1 MISRFIH
8 REQPSAFDLHLR
20 SHHLVTNNTVY
31 ILAGNIQLNNISNL
45 IFNFLEGCLMSNK
58 ERELVAAITTERQQ
72 RPRGKT
78 GQKNSDRALSK
89 KQRPMKS
96 KDPCSETINLGGGF
110 GKAGDLVNINLDEAL
125 PPADEI
131 LGNEKVNNQLESD
144 QFGFEGRHYPL
155 SDPLKYNEPKLPVAS
170 GVQCNRCQRAF
181 KTFTNLKQHMARS
194 HKVDSSTSKEERSSV
209 IKNEKER
216 QSSLHNIP
224 AHLVTEDL
232 QREII
237 VR

>member
-1 MISRFIH
+1 
-8 REQPSAFDLHLR
+8 
-20 SHHLVTNNTVY
+20 
-31 ILAGNIQLNNISNL
+31 
-45 IFNFLEGCLMSNK
+45 MSNK

-155 SDPLKYNEPKLPVAS
+155 SDPLKYNEPKLTVAS
-170 GVQCNRCQRAF
+170 GVQCNRCPRAF

-232 QREII
+232 QRESFSTYFRKLLPTINFKNSRANYLLPRLDQTLQHQVDRDLHCI
-237 VR
+237 TFKIKLRVNTRGVI

>member
-1 MISRFIH
+1 MFS
-8 REQPSAFDLHLR
+8 
-20 SHHLVTNNTVY
+20 SHVM
-31 ILAGNIQLNNISNL
+31 QLNNISSL

>member
-1 MISRFIH
+1 
-8 REQPSAFDLHLR
+8 
-20 SHHLVTNNTVY
+20 
-31 ILAGNIQLNNISNL
+31 
-45 IFNFLEGCLMSNK
+45 MSNK

-72 RPRGKT
+72 QRPRAKT
-78 GQKNSDRALSK
+78 GRKNSGRALSK
-89 KQRPMKS
+89 KQRPVKS
-96 KDPCSETINLGGGF
+96 KAPCSETMNLGGGF
-110 GKAGDLVNINLDEAL
+110 GEGDYVNINLDEAL
-125 PPADEI
+125 APADEI

-155 SDPLKYNEPKLPVAS
+155 SDPLKYNEPKLTLES
-170 GVQCNRCQRAF
+170 GVQCNRCPRAF